1 MVERDPKEQGERALL
16 NFGHTIGHAIEKLSD
31 FSLYHGECVGLG
43 IVAASYLSMQLG
55 HISKEDFERI
65 KKVVWGEY
73 IRSQNDVED
82 YAVTFLQ
89 MLFMDIDYF
98 NFYDVYKTIT
108 FEDVQKHFEEH
119 FVKEHSALS
128 VINPV

>member
-1 MVERDPKEQGERALL
+1 MQPDYAYSSIDGESSDPKAVYEAVINEVEETRK
-16 NFGHTIGHAIEKLSD
+16 N
-31 FSLYHGECVGLG
+31 GL
-43 IVAASYLSMQLG
+43 
-55 HISKEDFERI
+55 SKEDFERI

-108 FEDVQKHFEEH
+108 FEDVQRLKNISSKNIRHCR
-119 FVKEHSALS
+119 
-128 VINPV
+128 

>member
-1 MVERDPKEQGERALL
+1 MQPDYAYSSIDGESSDPKAVYEAVINEVEETRK
-16 NFGHTIGHAIEKLSD
+16 N
-31 FSLYHGECVGLG
+31 GL
-43 IVAASYLSMQLG
+43 
-55 HISKEDFERI
+55 SKEDFERI

-108 FEDVQKHFEEH
+108 FEDVQKRFEEH